1 MNITVA
7 RLEQYPNDQPT
18 GWAVGFN
25 VVANNDRSFYVDTV
39 VSFDDAESD
48 EDAVD
53 NALSTLSEGINS
65 RVDALEGVSSLLG
78 TDVTDKL

>member
-7 RLEQYPNDQPT
+7 RLEQYPKDQPV

-25 VVANNDRSFYVDTV
+25 VTADNDRSFYVDTV
-39 VSFDDAESD
+39 VNFADAESD

-53 NALSTLSEGINS
+53 NALNSLSESINS
-65 RVDALEGVSSLLG
+65 RVSALEGVSSLLG